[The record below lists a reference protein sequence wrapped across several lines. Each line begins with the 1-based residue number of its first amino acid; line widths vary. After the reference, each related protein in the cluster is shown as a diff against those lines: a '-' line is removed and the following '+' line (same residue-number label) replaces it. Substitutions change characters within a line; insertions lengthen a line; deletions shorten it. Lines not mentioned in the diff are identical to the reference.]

1 MSVIP
6 MRVRPKPR
14 ATAIRKARRVY
25 AIAFDLD
32 GAIAEKHCG
41 PNWRGNGVQARGP
54 CPSLG

>member
-32 GAIAEKHCG
+32 GPIALDLRKWQH
-41 PNWRGNGVQARGP
+41 R
-54 CPSLG
+54 